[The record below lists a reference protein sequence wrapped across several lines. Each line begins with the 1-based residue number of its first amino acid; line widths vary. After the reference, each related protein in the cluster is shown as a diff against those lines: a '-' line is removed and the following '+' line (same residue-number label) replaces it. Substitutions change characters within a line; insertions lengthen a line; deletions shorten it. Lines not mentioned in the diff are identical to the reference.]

1 MPSYLGMSAQGTII
15 EHSIDP
21 LWPDANPQG
30 GSISF
35 TVVGQLKDITPPP
48 LTRKALE
55 TTTHNL
61 SDDQYVMGIRRH
73 GSFTAKINFVPQD
86 PTQNQTTGMQNWWFT
101 GERGIY
107 RLTYPDIITPITG
120 HGTQWLFS
128 GFVENFAPTA
138 NVDTVLDATI
148 GIRPTGTHLWVAAV

>member
-1 MPSYLGMSAQGTII
+1 MPVYLGMSAQGTII
-15 EHSIDP
+15 ERSIDP

-30 GSISF
+30 GPLAFIA
-35 TVVGQLKDITPPP
+35 VGQLRDITPPA

-61 SDDQYVMGIRRH
+61 QDDQYIVGIRRH

-86 PTQNQTTGMQNWWFT
+86 PSQNQSTGLQASWFA
-101 GERGIY
+101 GARDIY
-107 RLTYPDIITPITG
+107 RLTYPDTIVT

-128 GFVENFAPTA
+128 GYVENFAPIA
-138 NVDTVLDATI
+138 NVDTVLEATV
-148 GIRPTGTHLWVAAV
+148 GIRPTGMHQWVAAV